1 MIQGPLQSMPSS
13 ASAVGVRHSRKGRW
27 ARVLRRLAVLGCAG
41 GFIGLAA
48 AQGNPVP
55 AGPPERSVVEWLL
68 RLQQASRVPAYVG
81 TFVVSSA
88 NGAMSSSRIW
98 HVCEGNLELERVDAL
113 SGLPRSTY
121 RRNDSVVTFLP
132 EQRTV
137 RVEQR
142 EAGGMFPNLLSRG
155 QSFATADHYAAR
167 PLGRERVAGFDADI
181 VQLAPR
187 DELRFGYR
195 VWSESRT
202 GLVLK
207 MQTVDAMG
215 RVLEQAAFSELQ
227 FDTPVSA
234 DKLQQMMA
242 RTDGFRVERLEPT
255 RTTAAAEGWEL
266 RNPIAGFQPRGC
278 YRRPMAAAGSV
289 VQWTFSD
296 GLATVSLFLE
306 PFDRQRHAGDGVTA
320 MGATHTLT
328 RRLADRSGEWWITAV
343 GEVPPLTLKLFADA
357 VQRKR

>member
-1 MIQGPLQSMPSS
+1 MPG
-13 ASAVGVRHSRKGRW
+13 ASAGRGRQGRW
-27 ARVLRRLAVLGCAG
+27 ARALCRLAVLGVAG
-41 GFIGLAA
+41 GFLGLAA
-48 AQGNPVP
+48 AQGNPVS
-55 AGPPERSVVEWLL
+55 AGTPQRSVAEWLV

-81 TFVVSSA
+81 TFVVSSD
-88 NGAMSSSRIW
+88 NGAMSSSKIW

-142 EAGGMFPNLLSRG
+142 EAGGMFPNLLSTG
-155 QSFATADHYAAR
+155 QSFTTADHYTAR

-195 VWSESRT
+195 VWSENRT

-215 RVLEQAAFSELQ
+215 RVLEQAAFSALQ

-255 RTTAAAEGWEL
+255 KTTAAAEGWEL
-266 RNPIAGFQPRGC
+266 KNLIAGFQPRSC
-278 YRRPMAAAGSV
+278 YRRSMAAAGSV

-306 PFDRQRHAGDGVTA
+306 PFDRQRHVGDGVTA

-328 RRLADRSGEWWITAV
+328 RRLADRSGDWWVTAV
-343 GEVPPLTLKLFADA
+343 GEVPPLTLKMFADA
-357 VQRKR
+357 VQRKK